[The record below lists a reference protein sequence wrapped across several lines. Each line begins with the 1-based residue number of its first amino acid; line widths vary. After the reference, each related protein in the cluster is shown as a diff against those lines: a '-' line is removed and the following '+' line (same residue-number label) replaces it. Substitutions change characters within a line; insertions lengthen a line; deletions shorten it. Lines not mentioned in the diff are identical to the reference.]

1 MTWLAWALICAFGM
15 AMADAS
21 TKRGLGALSAR
32 QLLIARCI
40 LPLIVLV
47 PLAIATWPA
56 DVPRETWAW
65 LVPSAILEVI
75 AVGFYLRSIQGAD
88 LSQSLPYHAFTP
100 VLVAGIGGPI
110 LGEAV
115 SGTGLAGILLVFAG
129 AWLLNINEFRE
140 GWHRPLTAPLRQRSA
155 RLMLLAASI
164 YAFTGVFSRAP
175 LAFLPPTFLGALYF
189 TLVGV
194 TAWIGLD
201 PRGRVLRT
209 LPWRNVWLWATVG
222 WMTLM
227 IVTHF
232 VALVG
237 VKTAYMLA
245 VKRTSLL
252 WGIVLGAL
260 WLGEPD
266 LRRNLLAGGVMVA
279 GVALI
284 ALA

>member
-1 MTWLAWALICAFGM
+1 MTWLLWALTCAFGM

-47 PLAIATWPA
+47 PLALVTWPD
-56 DVPRETWAW
+56 DVPLATWAW
-65 LVPSAILEVI
+65 LIPSAILEVI

-115 SGTGLAGILLVFAG
+115 SGIGLAGILLVFGG
-129 AWLLNINEFRE
+129 AWLLNIGEFRD

-194 TAWIGLD
+194 TAWVGLD

-260 WLGEPD
+260 WLGEPN

>member
-1 MTWLAWALICAFGM
+1 MSWLVWALLCAFGM

-21 TKRGLGALSAR
+21 TKRGLRELTAR
-32 QLLIARCI
+32 QLSLARCC
-40 LPLIVLV
+40 LPLVFLI
-47 PLAIATWPA
+47 PLMVATWPA
-56 DVPRETWAW
+56 EVPAVTWAW

-75 AVGFYLRSIQGAD
+75 AVGFYLQSIQGAD

-110 LGEAV
+110 LGESV
-115 SGTGLAGILLVFAG
+115 TGLGLAGILLVFGG
-129 AWLLNINEFRE
+129 AWLLNIGEFRD

-155 RLMLLAASI
+155 RLMLTAASI

-175 LAFLPPTFLGALYF
+175 LAHLPPVFLGALYF
-189 TLVGV
+189 SLVGV
-194 TAWIGLD
+194 TAWLALD
-201 PRGRVLRT
+201 RRGQELRR
-209 LPWRNVWLWATVG
+209 LPWRNGWLWASTG
-222 WMTLM
+222 WMGLM
-227 IVTHF
+227 ILTHF

-237 VKTAYMLA
+237 VETAYMLA

-260 WLGEPD
+260 WLGEPN
-266 LRRNLLAGGVMVA
+266 LRRNLLAGVVMVA
-279 GVALI
+279 GVGLI

>member
-1 MTWLAWALICAFGM
+1 MTWLGWALFCAFGM

-21 TKRGLGALSAR
+21 TKRGLGALTPR
-32 QLLIARCI
+32 QLSIARCC
-40 LPLIVLV
+40 LPLAFLLPVVVL
-47 PLAIATWPA
+47 TWPA
-56 DVPRETWAW
+56 QVPASTWAW
-65 LVPSAILEVI
+65 LIPSAILEVI

-100 VLVAGIGGPI
+100 VLVAGIAGPI

-115 SGTGLAGILLVFAG
+115 TGGGLAGILLVFAG
-129 AWLLNINEFRE
+129 ASLLNIGEFRH

-155 RLMLLAASI
+155 RLMLTAASI
-164 YAFTGVFSRAP
+164 YALTGVFSRAP
-175 LAFLPPTFLGALYF
+175 LAHLPPVFLGALYF
-189 TLVGV
+189 SLVGV
-194 TAWIGLD
+194 TAWLLLD
-201 PRGRVLRT
+201 RRGETLRR
-209 LPWRNVWLWATVG
+209 LPWRNRWLWISTG
-222 WMTLM
+222 WMGLM
-227 IVTHF
+227 ILTHF

-237 VKTAYMLA
+237 VETAYMLA

-266 LRRNLLAGGVMVA
+266 LRRNLLAGLVMVA
-279 GVALI
+279 GVGLI

>member
-1 MTWLAWALICAFGM
+1 MTWLLWASACAFGM

-21 TKRGLGALSAR
+21 TKRGLGTLTPR
-32 QLLIARCI
+32 QLLLARCI

-47 PLAIATWPA
+47 PLMLATWPA
-56 DVPRETWAW
+56 EVPAETWAW

-110 LGEAV
+110 LGESV
-115 SGTGLAGILLVFAG
+115 SGIGLAGILLVFAG
-129 AWLLNINEFRE
+129 AWLLNVGEFRD
-140 GWHRPLTAPLRQRSA
+140 GWHRPFTAPLRQRSA

-164 YAFTGVFSRAP
+164 YAFTGLFSRAP

-189 TLVGV
+189 SLVGI
-194 TAWIGLD
+194 TAWLSLD
-201 PRGRVLRT
+201 PRGRTLRT

-260 WLGEPD
+260 WLGEPN
-266 LRRNLLAGGVMVA
+266 LRRNLLAGMVMVA